1 MDPLTILAG
10 LKTGLAAGKTIASLS
25 KEIGQF
31 FDATDN
37 AKKKLQKKGITSSD
51 VNTVAYERWSRELK
65 IAEAEEDLRQWICDP
80 RNGLG
85 PSHWDTLLKIRREVL
100 QEKREAEALA
110 RREAI
115 ERQELAITVAG
126 IVVLLMFSAVGST
139 AYLHYM
145 GWLDIRD
152 YMPW

>member
-10 LKTGLAAGKTIASLS
+10 LKTGLAAGKTVASLS

-37 AKKKLQKKGITSSD
+37 AKKKLQKKGISSSD
-51 VNTVAYERWSRELK
+51 VNTVAYERWSKELK

-100 QEKREAEALA
+100 QEKREAEAQA

-115 ERQELAITVAG
+115 ERQELAITIAG
-126 IVVLLMFSAVGST
+126 IVVLLTFSAVGAT
-139 AYLHYM
+139 AYLHYL
-145 GWLDIRD
+145 GWIDVRD
-152 YMPW
+152 WVR

>member
-51 VNTVAYERWSRELK
+51 VNTVAYERWSKELK

-126 IVVLLMFSAVGST
+126 IVVLLLFSAVGST

-145 GWLDIRD
+145 GWVDVKDWFR
-152 YMPW
+152 

>member
-51 VNTVAYERWSRELK
+51 VNTVAYERWSKELK

-100 QEKREAEALA
+100 QEKREAEAQA

-126 IVVLLMFSAVGST
+126 IVVLLLFSAVGST

-145 GWLDIRD
+145 GWVDVKDWFR
-152 YMPW
+152 